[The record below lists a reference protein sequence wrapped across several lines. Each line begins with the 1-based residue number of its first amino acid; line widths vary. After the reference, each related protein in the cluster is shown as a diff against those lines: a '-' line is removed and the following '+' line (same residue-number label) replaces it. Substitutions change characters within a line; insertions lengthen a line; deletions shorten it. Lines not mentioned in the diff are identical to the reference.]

1 MVGVPRLMRASRR
14 TLLASAACAVWM
26 AVVPLAHAQTSS
38 FSADATAS
46 GLGGDYLSTGGSGQ
60 SAASATS
67 PGGLYGVAPGTAVG
81 SADLSTGLLKVLA
94 KSQRGV
100 GRGNSAAWA
109 NFSDKVTLTP
119 PADFSGATI
128 PVTLKLST
136 SATVTGSDDA

>member
-81 SADLSTGLLKVLA
+81 SA
-94 KSQRGV
+94 
-100 GRGNSAAWA
+100 AWA